1 MKEKNKC
8 NIIQNL
14 LPSYTDN
21 LTEKETNQYIE
32 EHLKDCTKCQKVLE
46 EMKEKLEVNIKE
58 KAQNEINYMKK
69 FNKRMRVLKGI
80 LL

>member
-8 NIIQNL
+8 KIIQDL

-32 EHLKDCTKCQKVLE
+32 EHLKEQE
-46 EMKEKLEVNIKE
+46 EKQLS
-58 KAQNEINYMKK
+58 
-69 FNKRMRVLKGI
+69 
-80 LL
+80 